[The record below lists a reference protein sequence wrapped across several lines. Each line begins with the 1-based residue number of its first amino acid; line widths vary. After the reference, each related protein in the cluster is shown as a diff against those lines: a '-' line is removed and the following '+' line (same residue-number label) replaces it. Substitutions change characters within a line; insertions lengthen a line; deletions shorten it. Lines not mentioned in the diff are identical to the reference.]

1 MLLLD
6 IHYSKAGL
14 EDHRH
19 WQKNRD
25 RSDAIYDFC
34 KGNQAAR
41 NAFLLFINENV
52 EGMEMIRTEAK
63 KRDVTEGFIEAVISN
78 V

>member
-19 WQKNRD
+19 WQKHRG
-25 RSDAIYDFC
+25 RFDAISVFC
-34 KGNQAAR
+34 QGNQTAG
-41 NAFLLFINENV
+41 NAFLLFLNENI

-63 KRDVTEGFIEAVISN
+63 QRDVTEGFIEAVISN